1 MLNFGGVFQNA
12 SKTVAPNKP
21 TSRNLIC
28 QQLQRLCDFFV
39 EEMQVPL
46 DDADATVHRLYAPGS
61 WLAEGMR
68 REPIPY
74 KLHLQL
80 ALWRKRIGTYD
91 IYSGCSPSTKLR
103 SKESVNMF
111 FVVLGRGESQR
122 SMFCFNLFDTHTI
135 DIVVLSPKLPGQ
147 TGVNLTSEGSPVKN
161 GGNPWSIGDAA
172 IELGVG

>member
-12 SKTVAPNKP
+12 SKTAAPNKP

-61 WLAEGMR
+61 WLWLAEGMR

-74 KLHLQL
+74 KVHLQL
-80 ALWRKRIGTYD
+80 AL
-91 IYSGCSPSTKLR
+91 
-103 SKESVNMF
+103 
-111 FVVLGRGESQR
+111 
-122 SMFCFNLFDTHTI
+122 
-135 DIVVLSPKLPGQ
+135 
-147 TGVNLTSEGSPVKN
+147 
-161 GGNPWSIGDAA
+161 
-172 IELGVG
+172 